1 MKKLKHRMIV
11 ASILLLTSIIFYG
24 CSKKDTEPKEVNGTS
39 QEVETS
45 VSKEDLDTTET
56 TKSEENNET
65 ISTESEETGGEDS
78 DVISVEATDTVKN
91 EVSAEELANIEADI
105 KEMRDVSSMDLVKE
119 ITIGWNL
126 GNTFDATGGGNTNNA
141 ETSWGNP
148 KTTKEMIDAVKAAG
162 FNTIRIPITWG
173 NHLGE
178 APEYKINPDWL
189 KRVQEVVDYA
199 INNGMYT
206 IINLHHEEWHFP
218 SYDNLDSAK
227 SELIAIWAQIA
238 EYFKDYD
245 EHLIF
250 EGLNEP
256 RMKGTEYEWNGGNKE
271 GRDVVNQFNA
281 AFVETVRKS
290 AGNNPLRHLMI
301 PNYAASSDPNVWK
314 EFVKPEDEKIIVSV
328 HAYTPYNFAL
338 NGEGTSSWKV
348 DNASDTRDIDY
359 LMKAIYDSYISKGTP
374 VILGEFGARNKDNLV
389 DRVAWAEYYIKSAK
403 AKGIPCIWWDN
414 GAFTGNGENFGILNR
429 KTLTWQ
435 FPEIVDALMKGLE

>member
-1 MKKLKHRMIV
+1 MKKMKQLVTVI
-11 ASILLLTSIIFYG
+11 SLLLLISTLFYG
-24 CSKKDTEPKEVNGTS
+24 CSKKSDELQVGNESS
-39 QEVETS
+39 QENDVTNS
-45 VSKEDLDTTET
+45 NEDTDNTDPIESEDSNDTTDTDSSESGSENLET
-56 TKSEENNET
+56 TNTDVTETVNNE
-65 ISTESEETGGEDS
+65 I
-78 DVISVEATDTVKN
+78 
-91 EVSAEELANIEADI
+91 SAEELAKIEADI
-105 KEMRDVSSMDLVKE
+105 KEMRDMTSMDLVKE
-119 ITIGWNL
+119 IKIGWNL

-148 KTTKEMIDAVKAAG
+148 KTTKEMVDAVKAAG
-162 FNTIRIPITWG
+162 FNTIRIPVTWG
-173 NHLGE
+173 NHLGD

-189 KRVQEVVDYA
+189 NRVQEVVDYA

-206 IINLHHEEWHFP
+206 IINLHHEEWHYP
-218 SYDNLDSAK
+218 SYDNLDTAK
-227 SELIAIWAQIA
+227 TELTAIWSQIA
-238 EYFKDYD
+238 DHFKDYD

-256 RMKGTEYEWNGGNKE
+256 RMKGTEFEWNGGNEE

-281 AFVETVRKS
+281 AFVETIRNS

-301 PNYAASSDPNVWK
+301 PNYAASSDPKVWK
-314 EFVKPEDEKIIVSV
+314 DFVKPEDEKIIVSV

-338 NGEGTSSWKV
+338 NGGGTSTWKV

-359 LMKAIYDSYISKGTP
+359 LMQAIYDNYVSKGTP
-374 VILGEFGARNKDNLV
+374 VILGEFGARNKDNLA

-414 GAFTGNGENFGILNR
+414 GAFVGNGENFGLLNR
-429 KTLTWQ
+429 KALTWQ